1 MDLEQK
7 AVMRLQEGVRM
18 SKQLYDGA
26 PLMITYSG
34 GKDSDVVAELA
45 VRHLPHEDFEIVN
58 SHTTADAPQTVRYI
72 RERFKQWEL
81 QGVKCS
87 IVYPTYKGKR
97 ATMWNLIPRKMVPP
111 TRLMRYCCFV
121 LKETSG
127 KNRFVGTGV
136 RWDESVKRKMRGI
149 YESIEKEKTKR
160 IILLNDNDDRQM
172 LESCVKQNKRVVNPI
187 IDWEENDVW
196 DYLKDIKCISNPL
209 YYCGFDRVGCIGCP
223 MAGKKA
229 LFEFKMFPAYKNMYI
244 HAFDRMLEMRKI
256 KGKVSKWKNGADV
269 FEWWT
274 NPQYDPLQ
282 IKLEDVVGDDDE

>member
-1 MDLEQK
+1 MDLEEK

-45 VRHLPHEDFEIVN
+45 VRNLPHEDFEIVN

-72 RERFKQWEL
+72 RERFKQWES

-97 ATMWNLIPRKMVPP
+97 ATMWNLIPQKLMPP
-111 TRLMRYCCFV
+111 TRIMRYCCYV

-127 KNRFVGTGV
+127 KNRFVATGV
-136 RWDESVKRKMRGI
+136 RWEESAKRKMRGI

-172 LESCVKQNKRVVNPI
+172 LESCVNQNKRVVNPI

-196 DYLKDIKCISNPL
+196 DYLKDIKCVSNPL

-223 MAGKKA
+223 MAGKKV

-256 KGKVSKWKNGADV
+256 KGKVSKWKDGADV

>member
-1 MDLEQK
+1 MDLEEK

-58 SHTTADAPQTVRYI
+58 SHTTADASQTVRYI
-72 RERFKQWEL
+72 RERFKQWES

-97 ATMWNLIPRKMVPP
+97 ATMWNLIPQKLIPP
-111 TRLMRYCCFV
+111 TRLMRYCCDV
-121 LKETSG
+121 LKETSWN
-127 KNRFVGTGV
+127 NRFFSTGV

-149 YESIEKEKTKR
+149 YETITSKKQDR
-160 IILLNDNDDRQM
+160 ILLMNDNDDRQM
-172 LESCVKQNKRVVNPI
+172 LESCVKQNKRAVNPI
-187 IDWEENDVW
+187 IDWKENDVW
-196 DYLKDIKCISNPL
+196 DYLKDIKCVSNPL

-223 MAGKKA
+223 MAGRKA

-256 KGKVSKWKNGADV
+256 KGKVSKWKDGADV